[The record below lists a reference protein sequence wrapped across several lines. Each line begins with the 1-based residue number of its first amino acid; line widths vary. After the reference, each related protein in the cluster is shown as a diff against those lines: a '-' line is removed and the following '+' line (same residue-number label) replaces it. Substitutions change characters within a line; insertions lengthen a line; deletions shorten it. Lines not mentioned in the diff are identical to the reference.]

1 MGQNVHILVNVLNK
15 LSNIITEREI
25 RKEGFETNYDDVPVT
40 LEDGTTAHRRG
51 EPTEYF
57 MERKEA
63 KFVELSES
71 LKKEKEII
79 RLQKEYAKATVDLE
93 LADDRVDVIY
103 KKLKDAL
110 NNQNQRQD

>member
-1 MGQNVHILVNVLNK
+1 
-15 LSNIITEREI
+15 
-25 RKEGFETNYDDVPVT
+25 
-40 LEDGTTAHRRG
+40 
-51 EPTEYF
+51 

-63 KFVELSES
+63 KFVELSET

-110 NNQNQRQD
+110 NNQNQRQG